1 MHIVWDVATM
11 HLGVSDF
18 LAFASSLDGGRS
30 TADSA
35 GCCVRI
41 GTVALELGPADHAE
55 LGELVATA
63 LPVLARPPG
72 TGTAPP
78 AVTLPN

>member
-11 HLGVSDF
+11 HLGMSDF
-18 LAFASSLDGGRS
+18 LAFASSLEVGRS
-30 TADSA
+30 AADSA

-41 GTVALELGPADHAE
+41 GAVALELGPADHAE
-55 LGELVATA
+55 LSELVAAA
-63 LPVLARPPG
+63 LPVLTRPAG
-72 TGTAPP
+72 IGTATP

>member
-18 LAFASSLDGGRS
+18 LAFASSVEVGRS
-30 TADSA
+30 AESA
-35 GCCVRI
+35 GRCVRI
-41 GTVALELGPADHAE
+41 GAVALELGPADHAE
-55 LGELVATA
+55 LSELVATA
-63 LPVLARPPG
+63 LPLLARPPG

>member
-11 HLGVSDF
+11 HLGVSEF
-18 LAFASSLDGGRS
+18 LAFASSLEVDRLAASAAGR
-30 TADSA
+30 
-35 GCCVRI
+35 CVRI
-41 GTVALELGPADHAE
+41 GAVALELGPADHAE
-55 LGELVATA
+55 LSELVATA
-63 LPVLARPPG
+63 LPLLGRPPG